1 MLWDPQAVGLEGVNK
16 IPSAFND
23 FKEGTKW
30 PSDFKWSL
38 LVNNNKK
45 LVVLLHVVQL
55 GVLNKR
61 KLLYLEVDRALKQA
75 G

>member
-16 IPSAFND
+16 TPSAFND

-30 PSDFKWSL
+30 PSGFKWSL

-45 LVVLLHVVQL
+45 LACLVACSPVRSLGTILNHCILVLFSDAQ
-55 GVLNKR
+55 
-61 KLLYLEVDRALKQA
+61 
-75 G
+75 

>member
-30 PSDFKWSL
+30 TSDFKWSL

-45 LVVLLHVVQL
+45 LACLVACSPVRSLGTILNHCILVLFSDAQ
-55 GVLNKR
+55 
-61 KLLYLEVDRALKQA
+61 
-75 G
+75 